1 MCIRDSISGAGLEA
15 GSVLVKP
22 DSNET
27 YQLGQTVSMQ
37 GVYNVNK
44 GYTQF
49 DPIEIL
55 GQKEDFYIISPDT
68 DYGVSIYD
76 HIVLNGGLVERENQV
91 IY

>member
-1 MCIRDSISGAGLEA
+1 MSI
-15 GSVLVKP
+15 K
-22 DSNET
+22 DI
-27 YQLGQTVSMQ
+27 
-37 GVYNVNK
+37 
-44 GYTQF
+44 TQF